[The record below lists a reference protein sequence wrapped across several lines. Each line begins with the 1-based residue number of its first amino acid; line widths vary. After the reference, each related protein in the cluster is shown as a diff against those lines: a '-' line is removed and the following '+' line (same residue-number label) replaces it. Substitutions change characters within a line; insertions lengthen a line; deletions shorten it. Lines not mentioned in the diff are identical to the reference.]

1 MKLIQVRKKILNVE
15 TTNHEGGE
23 AVQTPLQIGVI
34 AVVVNNP
41 FAGRFADA
49 NELAEFVKQGRNLAN
64 EMVPELVAALGGASN
79 IETYGKGAIVGVNGE
94 LEHGALWHVPGGYA
108 MRELLGWKGD
118 REAYKSG
125 KVDDKPTGQPANALS
140 IVPST
145 KKVGP
150 PGAALDLPLTNINAS
165 YVRGQFDA
173 MEVRVP
179 GSPLPDEIV
188 FILAMTTGYR
198 IHARVGGLRAEDIS
212 QWNGLR

>member
-94 LEHGALWHVPGGYA
+94 LEHGATWHEAGGWA
-108 MRELLGWKGD
+108 MRAVL
-118 REAYKSG
+118 
-125 KVDDKPTGQPANALS
+125 TNAKS
-140 IVPST
+140 IVPAS
-145 KKVGP
+145 KFVGSA
-150 PGAALDLPLTNINAS
+150 GSRLHVPLHHIEAC
-165 YVRGQFDA
+165 YVRSHFNTA
-173 MEVRVP
+173 EVSVSD
-179 GSPLPDEIV
+179 SPRPNELL
-188 FILAMTTGYR
+188 FALAMSTGP
-198 IHARVGGLRAEDIS
+198 RVHERLGGLRVDQIS
-212 QWNGLR
+212 VGDGQR

>member
-64 EMVPELVAALGGASN
+64 EMVPELVAALGGANN

-94 LEHGALWHVPGGYA
+94 LEHGATWHEAGGWA
-108 MRELLGWKGD
+108 MRAVL
-118 REAYKSG
+118 
-125 KVDDKPTGQPANALS
+125 TNAKS
-140 IVPST
+140 IVPAS
-145 KKVGP
+145 KFVGSA
-150 PGAALDLPLTNINAS
+150 GSRLHVPLHHIEAC
-165 YVRGQFDA
+165 YVRSHFNTA
-173 MEVRVP
+173 EVSVSD
-179 GSPLPDEIV
+179 SPRPNELL
-188 FILAMTTGYR
+188 FALAMSTGP
-198 IHARVGGLRAEDIS
+198 RVHERLGGLRVDQIS
-212 QWNGLR
+212 VGDGQR